1 MGAQKTEEEGG
12 RVAEEMKR
20 PPHLVGTGQS
30 DYLANEVVR
39 ALGRLPDFPLK
50 KQLAFELQGVQ

>member
-1 MGAQKTEEEGG
+1 M
-12 RVAEEMKR
+12 AEEMKR